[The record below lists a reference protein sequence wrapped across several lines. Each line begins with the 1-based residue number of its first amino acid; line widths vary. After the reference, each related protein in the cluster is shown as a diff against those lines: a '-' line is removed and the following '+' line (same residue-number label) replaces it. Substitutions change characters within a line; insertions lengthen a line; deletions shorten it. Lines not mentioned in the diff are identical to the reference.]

1 MAQPLAIYRPPKN
14 PPTTAAELLKADPP
28 VANAPITGEGSS
40 VVRHKGGPGDYSDAP
55 GAAVIAGF
63 MPGVDEWHDP
73 IIRPVPHGGVELG
86 DQLRV
91 VNPAKTPPEG
101 HGGWDIP
108 SHGSFIDVSTQTQAL
123 FSSDWVRSTAAKGL
137 SGSFTGA
144 HVTIRRI
151 RPGSD
156 QGYQAQQMT
165 FPNQDR
171 ALPTAWDAN
180 IIIGGGLENL
190 FAST

>member
-1 MAQPLAIYRPPKN
+1 MLA
-14 PPTTAAELLKADPP
+14 A
-28 VANAPITGEGSS
+28 GSS
-40 VVRHKGGPGDYSDAP
+40 AVRYRGGPGDTSVAR

-63 MPGVDEWHDP
+63 TPGVDEWHDP
-73 IIRPVPHGGVELG
+73 IIRPVPRGGVELG

-91 VNPAKTPPEG
+91 LNPAKTPPEG

-108 SHGSFIDVSTQTQAL
+108 SHGSFIDMGTQTQAL
-123 FSSDWVRSTAAKGL
+123 FASDWDRSTAGRGL

-144 HVTIRRI
+144 HVTIRRV

-156 QGYQAQQMT
+156 QGYAPSQMT
-165 FPNQDR
+165 SPNQDR

-190 FAST
+190 FASA